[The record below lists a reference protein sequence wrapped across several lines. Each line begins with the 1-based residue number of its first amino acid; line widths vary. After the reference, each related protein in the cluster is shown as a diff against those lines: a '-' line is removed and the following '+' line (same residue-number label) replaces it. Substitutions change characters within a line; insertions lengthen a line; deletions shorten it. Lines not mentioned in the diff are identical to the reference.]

1 MTEKMADR
9 TIDIEAYLKS
19 QREEIAGRRKPNVK
33 PTEVTFDTGV
43 YGINYKKTA
52 GFEMK
57 GAGHPDIHLTA
68 RPPKKPTAIE
78 YPREE
83 ET

>member
-1 MTEKMADR
+1 MADR

-19 QREEIAGRRKPNVK
+19 QQAEIAGRRKPNIK
-33 PTEVTFDTGV
+33 PTEVTYDTGA
-43 YGINYKKTA
+43 YGITVKKSA

-57 GAGHPDIHLTA
+57 GRGHPDIHLTA
-68 RPPKKPTAIE
+68 RPPRKPTAIE